1 MFRTLKARW
10 RAFLAVPRGQR
21 FLAHHQR
28 AHRGD
33 TPGWARVAV
42 IVAALVLI
50 VLGLAMIVLP
60 GPGLLVMPIVER
72 LLDEYAPDVLCLQET
87 KVPNELFPEKAFRR
101 LGYQH
106 IAFHGRQ

>member
-1 MFRTLKARW
+1 MFRAFQARW

-21 FLAHHQR
+21 FQAHHQR

-60 GPGLLVMPIVER
+60 GPGLLVMLAGAVLLAEESVFVARFMDR
-72 LLDEYAPDVLCLQET
+72 LDLVAMRV
-87 KVPNELFPEKAFRR
+87 VARWRARR
-101 LGYQH
+101 
-106 IAFHGRQ
+106 RQRRENHRD

>member
-10 RAFLAVPRGQR
+10 HAFLAVPRGQR
-21 FLAHHQR
+21 FQAHHQR

-33 TPGWARVAV
+33 TPGWVRVAV

-60 GPGLLVMPIVER
+60 GPGLLVMLAGAVLLAEESVLVARFMDR
-72 LLDEYAPDVLCLQET
+72 LDLVAMRV
-87 KVPNELFPEKAFRR
+87 VAGWRARRREKHRD
-101 LGYQH
+101 
-106 IAFHGRQ
+106 